1 MKEYHTSVCKESDII
16 QEVLI
21 LANLSHEAL
30 PELHEVFITDVSV
43 FTVCSQLD
51 SVRLSHL
58 CDLRRNSNTCLS
70 LHDARCIGKAVM
82 DAVDYCHKKQIIV
95 RNLTPANI
103 CARRTS
109 SGFIIKI
116 ADFSLAVMNGS
127 LDFLCDS
134 HYFNWSQ
141 VPFMAPEALL
151 GNPFSY
157 SMDVWAI
164 GVLLFMMVTN
174 TLPFS
179 SDEDADLMNQITVST

>member
-1 MKEYHTSVCKESDII
+1 M
-16 QEVLI
+16 
-21 LANLSHEAL
+21 
-30 PELHEVFITDVSV
+30 
-43 FTVCSQLD
+43 CSQLD

-58 CDLRRNSNTCLS
+58 CDLRRQSNNAL

-82 DAVDYCHKKQIIV
+82 DAVDYCHKKNIII
-95 RNLTPANI
+95 RNLTPSNI

-151 GNPFSY
+151 GNPFSF

-164 GVLLFMMVTN
+164 GVLMFMMVTN
-174 TLPFS
+174 SLPFS
-179 SDEDADLMNQITVST
+179 SDEDADLMNQITVRGKILFVYIPNLFLIRMPNILMHRTALCPPPSDTTSTSS